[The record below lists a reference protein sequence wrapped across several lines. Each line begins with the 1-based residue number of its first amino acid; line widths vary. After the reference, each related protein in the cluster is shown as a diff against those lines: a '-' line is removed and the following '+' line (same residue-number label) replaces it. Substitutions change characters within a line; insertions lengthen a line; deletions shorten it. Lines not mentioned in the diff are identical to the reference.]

1 MKIKLNSVVVD
12 DQEKALRFYT
22 EVLGFVK
29 KMEIPMGEHKWLT
42 VVSPEERDGTEV
54 VLEPVAFPPAR
65 VYQKALYEAG
75 IPWTAFQVDDIRR
88 EYERLLGLGVV
99 FSMPPTQMGP
109 TTLAVFADTCG
120 NNIQIYQV

>member
-42 VVSPEERDGTEV
+42 VVSPEERDGTQL
-54 VLEPVAFPPAR
+54 VLEPAAFPPAR

-75 IPWTAFQVDDIRR
+75 IPWTALQVDDVKR